1 MDGSTSGRVVRCIP
15 LENNRDY
22 VDVIR
27 FDGSCE
33 AIGVSRAN
41 GQNESRNGR
50 KHPTQNRSEATD
62 VN

>member
-1 MDGSTSGRVVRCIP
+1 MRCMR
-15 LENNRDY
+15 LENNSDY

-50 KHPTQNRSEATD
+50 IHPTQNGSEATD